1 MFIAGKTVIRWAT
14 TAALSIGAVV
24 GMVGCDEQGGDES
37 ESSSAAVATD
47 NGLSGVNGLYGVNG
61 ITGVNGLYGVNGI
74 MGVNG
79 ISGVN
84 GLYGS
89 TASAPDRPDDEDDGP
104 AHGPVHRLVRAR
116 FLADP
121 QQAGPVRQ
129 TLQLHGIDGP
139 RANWLNGGISATDEM
154 NVSACLISRINSA
167 GMHVPLW
174 MVGATTQIGWGYDP
188 GYPAQEGSYFGNVM
202 RAGSD
207 GSLHAYYC
215 NGRDY
220 SKALV
225 PGRLGADDTST
236 STRTRSARVR
246 SATAIAPST
255 PPPSPTAPAV
265 VDGYSSCNGISNPI
279 TVWRKAS
286 YNPVFDDNYIYK
298 LVSASSHLALDVYNW
313 GTGENTPVVQYTSY
327 DQANQRFRI
336 IQVASSEWKIIDMN
350 SGKALTNRNGAIAN
364 VQINSY
370 SGASTDNWALDDHNG
385 HFIIRN
391 KATNAYLHS
400 PGSGLAAAVTQTSYN
415 GNADTDWDLVAVDS
429 L

>member
-1 MFIAGKTVIRWAT
+1 
-14 TAALSIGAVV
+14 
-24 GMVGCDEQGGDES
+24 MVGCDELGGDES
-37 ESSSAAVATD
+37 GSSSAAVATD
-47 NGLSGVNGLYGVNG
+47 NGFTGVNGLYGVNG

-84 GLYGS
+84 GLYGVNGLS
-89 TASAPDRPDDEDDGP
+89 TTTGLMTKTMGRRTVQYIASCALDSS
-104 AHGPVHRLVRAR
+104 
-116 FLADP
+116 
-121 QQAGPVRQ
+121 Q
-129 TLQLHGIDGP
+129 TLNKQDQYGKPYSYKGSMGLAP
-139 RANWLNGGISATDEM
+139 NWLNGGISANDEM

-207 GSLHAYYC
+207 GGVHAYYC

-236 STRTRSARVR
+236 VYTNPFGKGALCDNYCTKHTTTKSDGTT
-246 SATAIAPST
+246 
-255 PPPSPTAPAV
+255 V

-313 GTGENTPVVQYTSY
+313 GTAENTPVLQYTSY
-327 DQANQRFRI
+327 DQPNQRFRI
-336 IQVASSEWKIIDMN
+336 IQVATSQWKILDMN
-350 SGKALTNRNGAIAN
+350 SGKALTNRNGSSAN

-400 PGSGLAAAVTQTSYN
+400 PGSGMAAAVNVTTSYN
-415 GNADTDWDLVAVDS
+415 GAPDTDWDMIAVDS